1 MLKYFWKA
9 YTVVWS
15 LESIS
20 LYHYF
25 NTDVSASVLNTDAS
39 AFKCQKLMDLRF
51 FLLFYFPILEVLSHR
66 VSPFIVILCGC
77 AITLDMGTQEPAVLG
92 GQVRSQWSTRIV
104 LKGG

>member
-25 NTDVSASVLNTDAS
+25 NTDAS

-104 LKGG
+104 LTGG

>member
-15 LESIS
+15 LESIG
-20 LYHYF
+20 LYHCF
-25 NTDVSASVLNTDAS
+25 NTDAS
-39 AFKCQKLMDLRF
+39 AFKYQKLTDLRS
-51 FLLFYFPILEVLSHR
+51 FLLFYFPILEVLSHW

-92 GQVRSQWSTRIV
+92 GQVRIQWSTRIV